1 MGCCIP
7 KRKNISVLTIKKGT
21 QIESAKYEKSN
32 DRTNINKP
40 LAHLELQKY
49 YLPIPNQ
56 EQNPK
61 LNSSSNTDIVFSFQN
76 PLENIGNSNKI
87 NSKKIKESLRILK
100 DISSSEVNNCTKYF
114 KEKI

>member
-7 KRKNISVLTIKKGT
+7 KRKYISVLSTKKST
-21 QIESAKYEKSN
+21 QIKSTKCEKSN
-32 DRTNINKP
+32 VRTNLI
-40 LAHLELQKY
+40 AHLELQKY
-49 YLPIPNQ
+49 YLPFPNQ
-56 EQNPK
+56 EQNQK

-76 PLENIGNSNKI
+76 PLENIGNYNKI